1 MAITEPPAH
10 VKSDKGLQADALG
23 LAGNIVIGLA
33 SVAPAYSLAATL
45 GYVVVAV
52 GEKSPSMFALA
63 FIPMLLVAFAYKELS
78 KDTPDCGT
86 TFTWGTK
93 AFGPWIGW
101 IGGWGLAVS
110 GIIVLANV
118 AEVAAVYLYRFLGL
132 DSLAE
137 SLTAKVLLGCFFI
150 IAMTLIS
157 ARGIVLSERIQNVL
171 IAIQFGVLIVVSII
185 ALVRV
190 FTGTAGEQAIMPQWS
205 WLWPSGLD
213 MSSIAQAVILCI
225 FIYWGWD
232 TCLAIG
238 EETRGS
244 DKTPG
249 RAAVITTLILVA
261 TYVLVAYAIQSFAGF
276 GEEDIGL
283 NNPDNA
289 DDALTILG
297 EPVGGALAASLLLLT
312 VAVSAL
318 SSTQTT
324 ILPTA
329 RGTLS
334 MAVYEAIPKR
344 FASVHPRYMT
354 PAFGTVV
361 MGITALAFYLVLSF
375 VSQNA
380 LADSIASLGL
390 AVAFYYGIT
399 AYACV
404 WYFRTHAVRVGAKLL
419 HARAFS
425 VVRGPGDDMGVRA
438 ERDRHDPARL
448 RLHRLRVDRR
458 GLRGR
463 RRHAG
468 AGHPADAAV
477 LRVRHQELLPRPNPH
492 SRNQGQGPG
501 RLLKRRLTNA
511 SDRRVPGHPNGRR
524 RCRPGQC
531 PRRDL
536 RCHRRHRAGGA
547 P

>member
-1 MAITEPPAH
+1 MAITEPTAH

-23 LAGNIVIGLA
+23 LVGNIVIGLA

-45 GYVVVAV
+45 GFVVVAV
-52 GEKSPSMFALA
+52 GEKSPSMFVLA
-63 FIPMLLVAFAYKELS
+63 FIPMLLVAFAYRELS
-78 KDTPDCGT
+78 RDTADCGT
-86 TFTWGTK
+86 TFTWATK

-110 GIIVLANV
+110 AIIVLANV
-118 AEVAAVYLYRFLGL
+118 SEIAAIYLYRFLGL
-132 DSLAE
+132 DSLAD
-137 SLTAKVLLGCFFI
+137 SLTARVLLGSFFI
-150 IAMTLIS
+150 IAMSLVS

-171 IAIQFGVLIVVSII
+171 IAIQFGVLIIVSIV

-190 FTGTAGEQAIMPQWS
+190 FSGTAGEQAITPQWS

-213 MSSIAQAVILCI
+213 ASSIAAAVILCI

-232 TCLAIG
+232 ACLAVG
-238 EETRGS
+238 EETKQS

-249 RAAVITTLILVA
+249 RAAVITTLILVV
-261 TYVLVAYAIQSFAGF
+261 TYVLVAYAVQSFAGF
-276 GEEDIGL
+276 GEEGIGL

-297 EPVGGALAASLLLLT
+297 EPVGGALVASLLLLT
-312 VAVSAL
+312 VSVSGL

-344 FASVHPRYMT
+344 FSSVHPRYMT
-354 PAFGTVV
+354 PAFGTIV

-404 WYFRTHAVRVGAKLL
+404 WYFRRSLFESARNLFMRGIFPLLGALAMTWAFVQSAIDMIQPDYGYTAYGSIGGVFVVGVGMLALGVPLMLL
-419 HARAFS
+419 CFAFGTKRFF
-425 VVRGPGDDMGVRA
+425 RG
-438 ERDRHDPARL
+438 ET
-448 RLHRLRVDRR
+448 
-458 GLRGR
+458 
-463 RRHAG
+463 
-468 AGHPADAAV
+468 
-477 LRVRHQELLPRPNPH
+477 
-492 SRNQGQGPG
+492 
-501 RLLKRRLTNA
+501 LTPETEVK
-511 SDRRVPGHPNGRR
+511 VP
-524 RCRPGQC
+524 
-531 PRRDL
+531 DVY
-536 RCHRRHRAGGA
+536 
-547 P
+547 

>member
-23 LAGNIVIGLA
+23 LVGNIVIGLA

-45 GYVVVAV
+45 GFVVVAV
-52 GEKSPSMFALA
+52 GEKSPSMFVLA
-63 FIPMLLVAFAYKELS
+63 FIPMLLVAFAYRELS
-78 KDTPDCGT
+78 RDTPDCGT
-86 TFTWGTK
+86 TFTWATK

-110 GIIVLANV
+110 AIIVLANV
-118 AEVAAVYLYRFLGL
+118 SEVAAIYLYRFLGL
-132 DSLAE
+132 DSLAD
-137 SLTAKVLLGCFFI
+137 SLTARVLLGCFFI
-150 IAMTLIS
+150 ITMSLVS

-171 IAIQFGVLIVVSII
+171 IAIQFGVLIIVSII

-190 FTGTAGEQAIMPQWS
+190 FTGTAGDQAITPQWS
-205 WLWPSGLD
+205 WLWPGGLD
-213 MSSIAQAVILCI
+213 ASSVAAAVILCI

-232 TCLAIG
+232 SCLAVG
-238 EETRGS
+238 EETKQS

-249 RAAVITTLILVA
+249 RAAVITTLILVV
-261 TYVLVAYAIQSFAGF
+261 TYVLVAYAVQSFAGF
-276 GEEDIGL
+276 GEDGIGL

-297 EPVGGALAASLLLLT
+297 EPVGGALVAALLLLT
-312 VAVSAL
+312 VSVSGL

-344 FASVHPRYMT
+344 FAYVHPRYMT
-354 PAFGTVV
+354 PAFGTIV
-361 MGITALAFYLVLSF
+361 MGVTALAFYLVLSF
-375 VSQNA
+375 ISQNA

-404 WYFRTHAVRVGAKLL
+404 WYFRRSLFESARNLFMRGIFPLLGALAMTWAFVQSAVDMIQPDYGYTAYGPIGGVFVVGVGMLALGVPLMLL
-419 HARAFS
+419 CFAFGTKRFF
-425 VVRGPGDDMGVRA
+425 RG
-438 ERDRHDPARL
+438 ET
-448 RLHRLRVDRR
+448 
-458 GLRGR
+458 
-463 RRHAG
+463 
-468 AGHPADAAV
+468 
-477 LRVRHQELLPRPNPH
+477 
-492 SRNQGQGPG
+492 
-501 RLLKRRLTNA
+501 LTPETEVK
-511 SDRRVPGHPNGRR
+511 VP
-524 RCRPGQC
+524 
-531 PRRDL
+531 DVF
-536 RCHRRHRAGGA
+536 
-547 P
+547 

>member
-52 GEKSPSMFALA
+52 GEKSPSMFVLA
-63 FIPMLLVAFAYKELS
+63 FIPMLLVAFAYRELS
-78 KDTPDCGT
+78 RDTPDCGT

-213 MSSIAQAVILCI
+213 ASAIAAAVILCI

-261 TYVLVAYAIQSFAGF
+261 TYVLVAYAVQSFAGF

-297 EPVGGALAASLLLLT
+297 EPVGGALVASLLLLT

-334 MAVYEAIPKR
+334 MAVYEAIPQR
-344 FASVHPRYMT
+344 FAYVHPRYMT
-354 PAFGTVV
+354 PAFGTIV
-361 MGITALAFYLVLSF
+361 MGLTALGFYLVLSF

-404 WYFRTHAVRVGAKLL
+404 WYFRRSLFES
-419 HARAFS
+419 ARNFF
-425 VVRGPGDDMGVRA
+425 M
-438 ERDRHDPARL
+438 
-448 RLHRLRVDRR
+448 R
-458 GLRGR
+458 GLFPLLGALAMTWAFVQSAIDMIQPDYGYTAYGSIGGVFVVGVGMLALGIPLMLLCYAFGTKNFFHGR
-463 RRHAG
+463 T
-468 AGHPADAAV
+468 
-477 LRVRHQELLPRPNPH
+477 
-492 SRNQGQGPG
+492 
-501 RLLKRRLTNA
+501 LTPETKVK
-511 SDRRVPGHPNGRR
+511 VP
-524 RCRPGQC
+524 
-531 PRRDL
+531 DVY
-536 RCHRRHRAGGA
+536 
-547 P
+547 

>member
-52 GEKSPSMFALA
+52 GEKSPSMFVLA

-86 TFTWGTK
+86 TFTWATK

-110 GIIVLANV
+110 AIIVLANV
-118 AEVAAVYLYRFLGL
+118 SEVAAIYLYRFLGL

-150 IAMTLIS
+150 IAMTLVS

-213 MSSIAQAVILCI
+213 TSAIAAAVILCI

-344 FASVHPRYMT
+344 FAYVHPRYMT

-404 WYFRTHAVRVGAKLL
+404 WYFRRTLTES
-419 HARAFS
+419 ARNFF
-425 VVRGPGDDMGVRA
+425 M
-438 ERDRHDPARL
+438 
-448 RLHRLRVDRR
+448 R
-458 GLRGR
+458 GLFPLLGALAMTWAFVQSAIDMIQPDYGYTAYGSIGGVFVVGVGMLALGIPLMLLCYAFGTKNFFHGR
-463 RRHAG
+463 T
-468 AGHPADAAV
+468 
-477 LRVRHQELLPRPNPH
+477 
-492 SRNQGQGPG
+492 
-501 RLLKRRLTNA
+501 LTPETTVK
-511 SDRRVPGHPNGRR
+511 VP
-524 RCRPGQC
+524 
-531 PRRDL
+531 DVY
-536 RCHRRHRAGGA
+536 
-547 P
+547 